1 MSNPPTRYRV
11 LESLGK
17 GGMGEVFLAD
27 DTQLD
32 RKVALKFLPETLERD
47 PHARARFERE
57 AKSAAALDHPYIC
70 KIFEVGEVDGRVCI
84 AMEQVVG
91 ETLLD
96 RLAREPLTLT
106 DALRIGA
113 EIAEA
118 LEEAHKRHIVHR
130 DLKPANIMLTEQ
142 GHVKVMDFGLAK
154 RVAALGAAAETA
166 ATEADGL
173 TQFGTAVGTPAYMA
187 PEQVRGEAVDARSD
201 LFSFGT
207 VLYEMLTGAHPF
219 GRDTPVETM
228 SAILRDEPS
237 ASGAAFAAV
246 PDLGK
251 TALRKMLAKTTGA
264 RYQTAKELRG
274 DLARVSESA
283 SQQGR
288 VAEAVAKAPAGAR
301 GGRRTAFVGR
311 RAELEQL
318 QRALAA
324 AIEGTGSHVLLGG
337 EPGVGKTRLTEE
349 LMAEA
354 RRRGCLTLTGHCYE
368 MEGTPPFM
376 PFVEILERSAKIIPR
391 TAFREA
397 LGDAAPE
404 IAKIM
409 PELRTIFPDI
419 PAPVDLPPDQQRRF
433 LFNAYQSFV
442 ERSASV
448 VPIVTVLEDL
458 HWADEP
464 TLQLI
469 HHQAQRTATMPLLW
483 VGTYRDVEL
492 DVARPFARTLED
504 LLRER
509 LASRIALRRL
519 PESDVERLL
528 EALAGQTPP
537 NGLATAIHYETEGNP
552 FFVEEVFQHLSEEG
566 RLFDDEGRWRS
577 DLDLERLRVPEGV
590 RLSSGGVWRG

>member
-1 MSNPPTRYRV
+1 MTAS
-11 LESLGK
+11 
-17 GGMGEVFLAD
+17 
-27 DTQLD
+27 
-32 RKVALKFLPETLERD
+32 
-47 PHARARFERE
+47 RA
-57 AKSAAALDHPYIC
+57 S
-70 KIFEVGEVDGRVCI
+70 
-84 AMEQVVG
+84 
-91 ETLLD
+91 
-96 RLAREPLTLT
+96 PLTLT

-118 LEEAHKRHIVHR
+118 LQEAHKRHIVHR

-154 RVAALGAAAETA
+154 RVAAPGAAAETA
-166 ATEADGL
+166 ATQADGL

-187 PEQVRGEAVDARSD
+187 AEQVRGEEVDARSD

-219 GRDTPVETM
+219 VRDTPVETM

-237 ASGAAFAAV
+237 AAGAAFAAV

-251 TALRKMLAKTTGA
+251 TALRKMLAKAAGD
-264 RYQTAKELRG
+264 RYQTARELRG
-274 DLARVSESA
+274 DLTRVSESA

-288 VAEAVAKAPAGAR
+288 VAEAVAKAPADAR

-324 AIEGTGSHVLLGG
+324 AIEGTGSLVLLGG

-349 LMAEA
+349 LIAEA

-391 TAFREA
+391 AAFREA

-469 HHQAQRTATMPLLW
+469 HHQAQRIATMPLLW

-566 RLFDDEGRWRS
+566 RLFDDEGRWRA

-590 RLSSGGVWRG
+590 RRVIGRRLARVSEDARRTLTIGAVIGRNFDLSLVEATGSVEGDDLLDALIDRNAAGDRDKARTLLGEATHMYRVIGMPKHVEMADDLLRRIEA